1 MFHNH
6 TLSRRK
12 RRIEFIIY
20 IYKKKFP
27 QVNARFYNS
36 MRSLSFRPTCSFI
49 ARILF
54 SRRKTLVLY
63 LGVNQ
68 KCRGIYVYPE
78 IRIISFVELYP
89 ARVGERQELE
99 TLRCTRVLFRRKGA
113 GNHSSFLPA
122 HRPSPSV
129 PPSSPSCFLFLLLGA
144 SNSRRIG
151 ISSREDISLLRDVS
165 QLSAMHAVVILS
177 SMRERGGSYARK
189 LSFPTLFPPLVVN
202 RSRIEN
208 VHVFIASPL
217 DYRVYKEANI
227 FFRILWEID
236 IILQWSRV
244 ANLECFQYVKI
255 SIINKWF
262 IHFFLNVIILID
274 KER

>member
-1 MFHNH
+1 M
-6 TLSRRK
+6 
-12 RRIEFIIY
+12 
-20 IYKKKFP
+20 
-27 QVNARFYNS
+27 
-36 MRSLSFRPTCSFI
+36 
-49 ARILF
+49 
-54 SRRKTLVLY
+54 
-63 LGVNQ
+63 
-68 KCRGIYVYPE
+68 
-78 IRIISFVELYP
+78 
-89 ARVGERQELE
+89 GERQELE

-177 SMRERGGSYARK
+177 SMRKRGLLRTKIILPDFIPS
-189 LSFPTLFPPLVVN
+189 SLVAN

-227 FFRILWEID
+227 FFRIL
-236 IILQWSRV
+236 
-244 ANLECFQYVKI
+244 
-255 SIINKWF
+255 
-262 IHFFLNVIILID
+262 
-274 KER
+274 

>member
-6 TLSRRK
+6 TLSRRR

-20 IYKKKFP
+20 IYTKKLP

-36 MRSLSFRPTCSFI
+36 MRSLPFRSTCCFI

-54 SRRKTLVLY
+54 LRRKTVLYFVLY

-89 ARVGERQELE
+89 ARAGERQELE

-177 SMRERGGSYARK
+177 SMRKRGLLRAKIILPDFIPS
-189 LSFPTLFPPLVVN
+189 SLVAN

-217 DYRVYKEANI
+217 DYRVYEEANI
-227 FFRILWEID
+227 FFRIL
-236 IILQWSRV
+236 L
-244 ANLECFQYVKI
+244 
-255 SIINKWF
+255 
-262 IHFFLNVIILID
+262 
-274 KER
+274 